1 MAAGADDAFTR
12 SSKAAGVSLFGGV
25 LMATA
30 GLLQFLEGLSAVRG
44 DKVLVSTPEYLYEFN
59 ATGWGWIHLIIGAIA
74 VAVGVAIVA
83 SQPWAFFTGMFVL
96 ALSLIMQFMFL
107 PYYPLWALVVIA
119 IDVAVM
125 WALCTRLREDW
136 TIP

>member
-1 MAAGADDAFTR
+1 MAATDDAFTR
-12 SSKAAGVSLFGGV
+12 NRRAAGVSLFGGI

-30 GLLQFLEGLSAVRG
+30 GLFQFLEGLAAVRN
-44 DKVLVSTPEYLYEFN
+44 DKVLVSTEQYLYKFDTT
-59 ATGWGWIHLIIGAIA
+59 AWGWIHLIIGAVG
-74 VAVGVAIVA
+74 VAVGVAIIA
-83 SQPWAFFTGMFVL
+83 SQPWAFFVGMFVL
-96 ALSLIMQFMFL
+96 ALSLIAQFMFL